1 MIGGF
6 IMRMTKIICTMGPA
20 CDNVDTLVR
29 MIDAGMNV
37 ARFNMSHGE
46 YDAMTK
52 RFNLVKK
59 AIAKSGKTV
68 ALLLDTKG
76 PEIRVGTFEDGSVKL
91 EAGQEY
97 RLYSTEGHGDS
108 EGVTLS
114 YPKLIDTFRRDNA
127 SIGRVILF
135 DDGKISARVE
145 GIEEDCIVTR
155 VITGGKLSN
164 RKSINIPGYTINMP
178 YISQRDRAD
187 IEFGLKMGVNV
198 IAASFVRSADDV
210 IKLRDYIDSL
220 GYEDVEIIS
229 KIENQSGVDDI
240 DRIIE
245 VSNGV
250 MVARGD
256 MGVEIPFI
264 KLPEIQ
270 KMIIRKCVLA
280 GKYVITATQ
289 MLDSMTTN
297 IRPTR
302 AEISDVANAVYD
314 GTSAVMLSGESAA
327 GMYPVESVE
336 ALNDIC
342 FEAEK
347 HENLMLLRGASATQT
362 DMTAFRENICEAA
375 KTVAENIGA
384 KAIIAESKTGAVAR
398 AMARCRPACP
408 IIAVVTSEQVCCKL
422 CLSWGVSPVL
432 GEEKQTS
439 DEITVQA
446 VDKALSTGIVE
457 PGDTVVIIS
466 SNKTVPT
473 SGTDTLNIR
482 IV

>member
-1 MIGGF
+1 M
-6 IMRMTKIICTMGPA
+6 K
-20 CDNVDTLVR
+20 
-29 MIDAGMNV
+29 
-37 ARFNMSHGE
+37 
-46 YDAMTK
+46 
-52 RFNLVKK
+52 
-59 AIAKSGKTV
+59 
-68 ALLLDTKG
+68 
-76 PEIRVGTFEDGSVKL
+76 
-91 EAGQEY
+91 
-97 RLYSTEGHGDS
+97 
-108 EGVTLS
+108 
-114 YPKLIDTFRRDNA
+114 
-127 SIGRVILF
+127 
-135 DDGKISARVE
+135 
-145 GIEEDCIVTR
+145 
-155 VITGGKLSN
+155 N

-187 IEFGLKMGVNV
+187 IEFGLRMGVNV

-210 IKLRDYIDSL
+210 IKLRDYVDSL

-327 GMYPVESVE
+327 GKYPVESVA

-342 FEAEK
+342 TEAEK

-362 DMTAFRENICEAA
+362 DLTAFRENICEAA
-375 KTVAENIGA
+375 KAVAENIGA

-398 AMARCRPACP
+398 AMARCRPSCP
-408 IIAVVTSEQVCCKL
+408 IIAVVTSEQVCRKL
-422 CLSWGVSPVL
+422 CLSWGVFPML
-432 GEEKQTS
+432 GEEKQSS
-439 DEITVQA
+439 DEITLQA
-446 VDKALSTGIVE
+446 VDKALSSGIVE

>member
-1 MIGGF
+1 MTGGF

-20 CDNVDTLVR
+20 CDDVDILCR

-52 RFNLVKK
+52 RFGIVKE

-76 PEIRVGTFEDGSVKL
+76 PEIRVGTFEDGSVELK
-91 EAGQEY
+91 AGQEY
-97 RLYSTEGHGDS
+97 RLYSSEGHGD
-108 EGVTLS
+108 EDGVTLS

-127 SIGRVILF
+127 SIGRIILF

-145 GIEEDCIVTR
+145 AIDAECIVTR
-155 VITGGKLSN
+155 IITGGVLKN

-187 IEFGLKMGVNV
+187 IEFGLRMGVNV

-210 IKLRDYIDSL
+210 IKLRDYVDSL

-327 GMYPVESVE
+327 GQYPVESVA

-342 FEAEK
+342 TEAEK

-362 DMTAFRENICEAA
+362 DLTAFRENICEAA
-375 KTVAENIGA
+375 KAVAENIGA

-398 AMARCRPACP
+398 AMARCRPSCP
-408 IIAVVTSEQVCCKL
+408 IIAVVTSEQVCRKL
-422 CLSWGVSPVL
+422 CLSWGVFPML
-432 GEEKQTS
+432 GEEKQSS
-439 DEITVQA
+439 DEITLQA
-446 VDKALSTGIVE
+446 VDKALSSGIVE

>member
-1 MIGGF
+1 
-6 IMRMTKIICTMGPA
+6 MRNTKIVCTMGPA
-20 CDNVDTLVR
+20 CDDVDILVK
-29 MIDAGMNV
+29 MINAGMNV

-46 YDAMTK
+46 YEAMTK
-52 RFNLVKK
+52 RFERVKK
-59 AIAKSGKTV
+59 AIEISGKNV

-76 PEIRVGTFEDGSVKL
+76 PEIRVGVFENGSVEL
-91 EAGQEY
+91 QDGQEY
-97 RLYSTEGHGDS
+97 LLFAEQGRGD
-108 EGVTLS
+108 EIGVSLS
-114 YPKLIDTFRRDNA
+114 YPKLINIFYNDPQ
-127 SIGRVILF
+127 SIGRTILI
-135 DDGKISARVE
+135 DDGKIAVE
-145 GIEEDCIVTR
+145 VVGVSSEA
-155 VITGGKLSN
+155 ITCKVKKGGRLSN
-164 RKSINIPGYTINMP
+164 RKSINIPGYHINMP
-178 YISQRDRAD
+178 YISAVDRAD
-187 IEFGLKMGVNV
+187 IEFGLKQGVNV

-240 DRIIE
+240 DRIIKE
-245 VSNGV
+245 SNGV

-270 KMIIRKCVLA
+270 KMIIRKCVLS

-289 MLDSMTTN
+289 MLESMTTN

-336 ALNDIC
+336 ALRDIC
-342 FEAEK
+342 TEAEK
-347 HENLMLLRGASATQT
+347 NVNLMDLRGQEL
-362 DMTAFRENICEAA
+362 MEGKIEGFRENICAAA
-375 KTVAENIGA
+375 KRVAENIGA

-398 AMARCRPACP
+398 AMAHYRPTCP
-408 IIAVVTSEQVCCKL
+408 IIAVVTSERVCKRL
-422 CLSWGVSPVL
+422 CLNWGITAVL
-432 GEEKQTS
+432 GEEKQHT

-446 VDKALSTGIVE
+446 VEKALSTGIVQR
-457 PGDTVVIIS
+457 GDIVIIIS